1 VPVIDGV
8 AAAVKLVEALV
19 GLGLGTSK
27 HGDLAW
33 PMPKP
38 YAGSLGHL
46 APVARG
52 L

>member
-1 VPVIDGV
+1 VIDGV
-8 AAAVKLVEALV
+8 AVAVRFVEALV

-33 PMPKP
+33 PLPKS
-38 YAGSLGHL
+38 YAGHLGHL